1 MTLPKQIFVFISL
14 FSTILVT
21 FTIVVQALEFEGEFI
36 EGSMI
41 IGRVP
46 ITNTVTVEGR
56 KLRVTDEGF
65 FVFGLGYGSREIEIS
80 IVDTDGQT
88 QFYKYKVSQRVY
100 KTQRIDGLP
109 PEKVNPSEK
118 ILKRIKAEQRL
129 VAKARDKA
137 SPRTYFIEGFIWPAL
152 GKISGV
158 YGSKRI
164 LNGESRQPHFG
175 IDIAAP
181 VGWPVISPAGGIVT
195 LAENDLYFSGGTLI
209 IDHGHGISSSFL
221 HLSKLKVNV
230 GQHVKKG
237 QEIGSIGATGRVTG
251 PHLDWRINWF
261 NQRLD
266 PALIVGSMPIESIP
280 PPPMRP

>member
-1 MTLPKQIFVFISL
+1 LTFPKQTFVFISL

-21 FTIVVQALEFEGEFI
+21 FTIVVQALEFEGKFV

-56 KLRVTDEGF
+56 KLQVADEGF

-109 PEKVNPSEK
+109 PEKVNPSAK
-118 ILKRIKAEQRL
+118 ILKRIKAEQIL

-137 SPRTYFIEGFIWPAL
+137 SPLTYFIEGFIWPAL

-175 IDIAAP
+175 IDIATP

-195 LAENDLYFSGGTLI
+195 LAENDLYLSGGTLI